1 VEYVAK
7 KVRQKCDLHPAK
19 KPKRLPRV
27 LTADEF
33 RKFYQIVDR
42 ADDVQHALMLRLMF
56 YTGVRVSEL
65 CRIEVGD
72 VDLEA
77 CKIFREPRQGVEGS
91 VRPVRKGFA
100 TALRTHIAAHPN
112 NRWLFQTQRNGK
124 FTTRRV
130 QQIVKGYAEQADV
143 NATPHTFRHQAITWL
158 TRNRVWLM
166 PNFSLSRGTLAGK
179 RWQSTSTSPW
189 TGNWRGSIRRRWG
202 GWGCRCQISI
212 PFEPSKSQPFLPLH
226 AGRRSGAGARR
237 VGGGR
242 VSDDQVQAIKEMKA
256 AGRKVTYI
264 ARITGLSRPTVY
276 RVLRGAA

>member
-1 VEYVAK
+1 MLENLPLCGSQNGMAKSLKAEIVAQVAKIVRRAGLDYDGWRYVAK
-7 KVRQKCDLHPAK
+7 KIRQKCDLCPAR

-65 CRIEVGD
+65 CRIEVAD

-77 CKIFREPRQGVEGS
+77 CKIFVNQGKGS
-91 VRPVRKGFA
+91 KDRYVLFGKSFA

-130 QQIVKGYAEQADV
+130 QQIVKQYAEEAGV
-143 NATPHTFRHQAITWL
+143 NATPHSFRHQCITFL
-158 TRNRVWLM
+158 TRNSGLADAELQLITGHAR
-166 PNFSLSRGTLAGK
+166 RETLAIYQHIALDGELEEK
-179 RWQSTSTSPW
+179 YQEAM
-189 TGNWRGSIRRRWG
+189 G
-202 GWGCRCQISI
+202 
-212 PFEPSKSQPFLPLH
+212 
-226 AGRRSGAGARR
+226 R
-237 VGGGR
+237 VG
-242 VSDDQVQAIKEMKA
+242 
-256 AGRKVTYI
+256 
-264 ARITGLSRPTVY
+264 L
-276 RVLRGAA
+276 